1 MKKSVW
7 MRLGILAILMIVSA
21 VMCLTELGIATIFNM
36 KFEGLSYL
44 EYTQAFYSVPWHTV
58 VAGIIVFM
66 SLTIGTESIYR
77 SIRKMEG

>member
-7 MRLGILAILMIVSA
+7 MRLGILAILMVVSA

-36 KFEGLSYL
+36 KFDGVSYL

-58 VAGIIVFM
+58 VAGIVVF
-66 SLTIGTESIYR
+66 LTWVIATESIYR
-77 SIRKMEG
+77 SIRKTEA